1 MPLWILNPAMLKA
14 AKWPSQ
20 TDDPPSDAPPLEG
33 AADVQ
38 RQAVAPPPDSEII
51 MTCAK
56 CGWSGPVPAQA
67 AEPVCCG
74 WPLEVG
80 EASGPL
86 SNGGADC
93 R

>member
-20 TDDPPSDAPPLEG
+20 TDDPPSDAPP
-33 AADVQ
+33 
-38 RQAVAPPPDSEII
+38 PDSEIV

-56 CGWSGPVPAQA
+56 CGWSGQVPAQT

-86 SNGGADC
+86 MNGGG
-93 R
+93 RPRGGPW